1 MVEIKKVSTGAKPFI
16 LERRKAKLVFTDT
29 EYEGLEIM
37 AKLDV
42 SVSVFLE
49 LQALARTEEP
59 AELKAAFKK
68 FGDEILLSWNMED
81 ENGDSIKAN
90 SEGFLSLPPVVA
102 TEILKAWSEAV
113 GGTGED

>member
-1 MVEIKKVSTGAKPFI
+1 MC
-16 LERRKAKLVFTDT
+16 
-29 EYEGLEIM
+29 
-37 AKLDV
+37 KLDV

-59 AELKAAFKK
+59 AELKSAFNK
-68 FGDEILLSWNMED
+68 FGQEILLSWNMQDED
-81 ENGDSIKAN
+81 GQTISADAD
-90 SEGFLSLPPVVA
+90 GFLSLPPAIA